1 MGNTKHTKEQIRER
15 IQQKKLLFDGA
26 FGTYYGG
33 KYDTKQLPELAN
45 LEAPERV
52 KEIHTE
58 YLEAGA
64 QILRTNTFA
73 ANSFCMDRSKE
84 QIEETLRSGVRLA
97 REAVA
102 AWRERTGETKEVYIA
117 GDIGQIPGMRW
128 HRRILYAANTKRS
141 VVFFWKKTWTFLSL
155 KHFPRW
161 KSSCLRS
168 K

>member
-73 ANSFCMDRSKE
+73 ANSFCMDSPKNRSRK
-84 QIEETLRSGVRLA
+84 LC
-97 REAVA
+97 EAA
-102 AWRERTGETKEVYIA
+102 YAWRG
-117 GDIGQIPGMRW
+117 
-128 HRRILYAANTKRS
+128 RR
-141 VVFFWKKTWTFLSL
+141 
-155 KHFPRW
+155 
-161 KSSCLRS
+161 
-168 K
+168 